1 MIINNINDMMNIIPK
16 TKSMLYC
23 TCTSLHYP
31 FYLNRVNVWLE
42 QIKKLNIDSDLFV
55 FNDGKCLGNNELYNN
70 ENIIFI
76 EFEKALGRKSIWV
89 FPGWIRSFYYALL
102 LSTKYQYFSHIE
114 NDVLIKHVEVF
125 CNNYKKNNIV
135 AFPYNYQ
142 YKFPESSLMI
152 INDVSVREQL
162 FHKFNPDT
170 WNLNVN
176 FENRFESC
184 INSYVNIGESY
195 RHEGSYVCQDPVI
208 ECQCSYEYILQNI
221 SK

>member
-1 MIINNINDMMNIIPK
+1 MMNIIPK

-76 EFEKALGRKSIWV
+76 EFEKSLGRKSIWV

-125 CNNYKKNNIV
+125 CNNYKRNK
-135 AFPYNYQ
+135 P
-142 YKFPESSLMI
+142 P
-152 INDVSVREQL
+152 
-162 FHKFNPDT
+162 
-170 WNLNVN
+170 N
-176 FENRFESC
+176 FLGLLS
-184 INSYVNIGESY
+184 ISY
-195 RHEGSYVCQDPVI
+195 RS
-208 ECQCSYEYILQNI
+208 ILLLLLNYNLF
-221 SK
+221 